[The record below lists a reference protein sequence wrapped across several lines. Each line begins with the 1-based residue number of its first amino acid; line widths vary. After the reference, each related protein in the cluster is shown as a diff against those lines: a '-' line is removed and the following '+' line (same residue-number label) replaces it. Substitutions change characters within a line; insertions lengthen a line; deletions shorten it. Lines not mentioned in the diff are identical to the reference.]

1 MRHASSVVESPKQI
15 EPQPWH
21 SGRKLQR
28 VVMTRHDSGSHLER
42 RASLPHPSAGCS
54 VKVFASAGSTSCMV
68 PTLSSPHEIST
79 SGIVS
84 AWRCHGRCPATGAA
98 ASESGCQWWRASPS
112 SGAAV
117 SGAVKVGALTV
128 VGEFGVGEMS
138 VGGFRT
144 TAAGGSSAEGAA
156 GQPHE
161 KAHFACMNTGIFSHS
176 PDLAHLA
183 HVTSGSSVHVLAGP
197 RAVGICIVFTVRI
210 CRAVSDQLRSQP
222 EVHGGR
228 SVEGFPVEGFGGGPQ
243 SYTAASSMS
252 LDLVIELKMS
262 SRGSRDS
269 SSLADELLKLLSASI
284 GRSFLKRQFIP

>member
-1 MRHASSVVESPKQI
+1 MHGKLAESFSVG
-15 EPQPWH
+15 EP
-21 SGRKLQR
+21 
-28 VVMTRHDSGSHLER
+28 T
-42 RASLPHPSAGCS
+42 SA
-54 VKVFASAGSTSCMV
+54 VAGA
-68 PTLSSPHEIST
+68 I
-79 SGIVS
+79 
-84 AWRCHGRCPATGAA
+84 
-98 ASESGCQWWRASPS
+98 
-112 SGAAV
+112 
-117 SGAVKVGALTV
+117 GAVKVGASTV
-128 VGEFGVGEMS
+128 VGQVGVGK
-138 VGGFRT
+138 VGEDGVTT
-144 TAAGGSSAEGAA
+144 TAAGGTAAEVAA

-210 CRAVSDQLRSQP
+210 CRAFSDQLRSQP

-228 SVEGFPVEGFGGGPQ
+228 SVEGFTVEGFGGGPQ

-252 LDLVIELKMS
+252 FDLVIELKMS